1 MFEEINK
8 LSLEQKDVEAEEIT
22 GAVGTGLT
30 NTEVGNETEE
40 VQEPK
45 TDCTL
50 TTWDW

>member
-8 LSLEQKDVEAEEIT
+8 LSLEQKDVEDEEMM

-30 NTEVGNETEE
+30 KTEVGKETDE

-45 TDCTL
+45 MD
-50 TTWDW
+50 